1 LTKGEIDS
9 EKLGDFKFENSG
21 DDVYV
26 LQNGIYR
33 FNGKWK
39 KRGIGKLGIKPIEH
53 METIEK
59 NGELYQVFK
68 LLRVNRL
75 RTCILNNSL
84 SEIGK
89 FSTV

>member
-1 LTKGEIDS
+1 MLYDFVQKYDIEKNVVSFATDSIITTKKIEIDS

-39 KRGIGKLGIKPIEH
+39 KRGRKIKNQANR
-53 METIEK
+53 TQGYNRKGGSNNEK
-59 NGELYQVFK
+59 
-68 LLRVNRL
+68 
-75 RTCILNNSL
+75 I
-84 SEIGK
+84 
-89 FSTV
+89 